1 MSKVKRIKMSK
12 AKRSIQKGFK
22 PLMSKVKLDKY
33 ILFITSKNKKV
44 NKKAK
49 KTPKS
54 TSMSKQKKAKTGK
67 K

>member
-1 MSKVKRIKMSK
+1 
-12 AKRSIQKGFK
+12 
-22 PLMSKVKLDKY
+22 MSKVKLDKY

-49 KTPKS
+49 KTSKS

>member
-1 MSKVKRIKMSK
+1 MKHQKRKENC
-12 AKRSIQKGFK
+12 FK

>member
-1 MSKVKRIKMSK
+1 MSKVKQRKDEKSHEKIIS
-12 AKRSIQKGFK
+12 FK